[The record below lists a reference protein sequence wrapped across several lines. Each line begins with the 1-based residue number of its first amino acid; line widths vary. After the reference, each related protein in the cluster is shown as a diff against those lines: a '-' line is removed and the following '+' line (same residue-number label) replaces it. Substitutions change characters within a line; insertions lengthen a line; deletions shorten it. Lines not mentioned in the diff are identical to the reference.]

1 MSNMKSVIYAR
12 VSSLSDRQN
21 TKRQVSDLTEYASRN
36 GLEVVRVF
44 EEHVSGAKKNQERPV
59 LVDCLDFC
67 FSNSID
73 TLLLS
78 ELSRLGRSTWEVL
91 DNVKRCKDS
100 HLNLYFQKE
109 GFSLFME
116 DGRESPCA
124 AIMVSVLATAAQL
137 ERDNISFRL
146 NSGRKRAIEAGV
158 KMGRKVGS
166 TKDRDKYEKQYPEL
180 INKLKERK
188 RHLEAGIRD
197 KRDNIRAI
205 SEDYG
210 IATQTVQ
217 TIRKMFDL

>member
-1 MSNMKSVIYAR
+1 MKSVIYAR
-12 VSSLSDRQN
+12 VSSVSDRQD
-21 TKRQVSDLTEYASRN
+21 TTRQVKDLTEYAKRN
-36 GLEVVRVF
+36 GLEVVNVF
-44 EEHVSGAKKNQERPV
+44 EEHISGAKKNQERPV

-166 TKDRDKYEKQYPEL
+166 TKDKEKYEKQYPEL

-197 KRDNIRAI
+197 KRDNVRAI
-205 SEDYG
+205 AEDYN

-217 TIRKMFDL
+217 NIRKMFNL

>member
-1 MSNMKSVIYAR
+1 MKSVIYAR
-12 VSSLSDRQN
+12 VSSIGDRQN
-21 TKRQVSDLTEYASRN
+21 TQRQVKDLTDYAKRN
-36 GLEVVRVF
+36 GLEVVNVF
-44 EEHVSGAKKNQERPV
+44 EEHISGAKKNKERPV
-59 LVDCLDFC
+59 LCECLDFC

-109 GFSLFME
+109 GFSLFMP

-124 AIMVSVLATAAQL
+124 AIMISVLGTCYEM
-137 ERDNISFRL
+137 ERESISFRL

-158 KMGRKVGS
+158 KMGRKPGS
-166 TKDRDKYEKQYPEL
+166 TKDMGKYEKQYPEL

-197 KRDNIRAI
+197 KRDNVRAI
-205 SEDYG
+205 AEDYK

>member
-1 MSNMKSVIYAR
+1 MKSVIYAR
-12 VSSLSDRQN
+12 VSSIGDRQD
-21 TKRQVSDLTEYASRN
+21 TKRQVNDLTDYAKRN
-36 GLEVVRVF
+36 GLEVVNVF
-44 EEHVSGAKKNQERPV
+44 EEHISGAKKNQERPV

-67 FSNSID
+67 FSNSIN

-166 TKDRDKYEKQYPEL
+166 TKDKEKYEKQYPEL

-197 KRDNIRAI
+197 KRDNVRAI
-205 SEDYG
+205 AEDYK

>member
-1 MSNMKSVIYAR
+1 MKSVIYAR
-12 VSSLSDRQN
+12 VSSIGDRQD
-21 TKRQVSDLTEYASRN
+21 TTRQVNDLTEYASRN
-36 GLEVVRVF
+36 GLEVVNVF
-44 EEHVSGAKKNQERPV
+44 EEHISGAKKNQERPV
-59 LVDCLDFC
+59 LCECLDFC

-158 KMGRKVGS
+158 KMGRKEGS
-166 TKDRDKYEKQYPEL
+166 FMSKESYKAKYPEL
-180 INKLKERK
+180 ITKLEERK

-197 KRDNIRAI
+197 KRDNVRAI
-205 SEDYG
+205 AEDYG

-217 TIRKMFDL
+217 TIRKVFNL

>member
-1 MSNMKSVIYAR
+1 MKSVIYAR
-12 VSSLSDRQN
+12 VSSIGDRQD
-21 TKRQVSDLTEYASRN
+21 TQRQVKDLTEYAKRN
-36 GLEVVRVF
+36 GQQLVNVF
-44 EEHVSGAKKNQERPV
+44 EEHISGAKKNQERPV
-59 LVDCLDFC
+59 LCECLDFC

-91 DNVKRCKDS
+91 DNVKRCRDN
-100 HLNLYFQKE
+100 HLNVFFQKE
-109 GFSLFME
+109 GLSIFNE
-116 DGRESPCA
+116 DGSESFTLPVIISCLG
-124 AIMVSVLATAAQL
+124 MAAQL